1 MIEQL
6 LGVLLNPLR
15 ILDIFIDGIS
25 SGAQY
30 ALFAAG
36 LSLIFGI
43 MRLVNLAHGD
53 FIILAA
59 YVLFAVSWG
68 LGVLGLPPELN
79 LILALVIS
87 APILFA
93 LGYAVQRGVLN
104 RTLGR
109 DILPPLLV
117 TFALSVIIQ
126 NGLFLIFS
134 PDTRSIDSGVLSTAG
149 INIGYRQISL
159 LAVITVGVAIAV
171 IGGLQFLFFRT
182 ALGRDFRAVSDDP
195 EIAELMGINR
205 RHVFALAM
213 GVAIVVVAIAGM
225 MFGVAGSFD
234 PYLGPTRL
242 LSAFEAVIIGGV
254 GSLWGTL
261 VGGAILGISEQFGSR
276 AFGEEF
282 KQISGH
288 VAFLVILL
296 LRPRGL
302 FPRDKD

>member
-1 MIEQL
+1 MIDQL

-15 ILDIFIDGIS
+15 ILDILIDGIS

-68 LGVLGLPPELN
+68 LGALGLPPELN
-79 LILALVIS
+79 LILALMIS

-134 PDTRSIDSGVLSTAG
+134 PDTRSIDSGALSTAG
-149 INIGYRQISL
+149 INIGYRQISV

-195 EIAELMGINR
+195 EVAELMGINR

-213 GVAIVVVAIAGM
+213 GVVIVVVAIAGM

>member
-1 MIEQL
+1 MDQL
-6 LGVLLNPLR
+6 LFVVTSPLQL
-15 ILDIFIDGIS
+15 LDILIDGIT
-25 SGAQY
+25 SGSQY

-53 FIILAA
+53 FLILAA
-59 YVLFAVSWG
+59 YILLALSW
-68 LGVLGLPPELN
+68 VFSALGLPAGLN
-79 LILALVIS
+79 IALALILAMPLL
-87 APILFA
+87 AG

-104 RTLGR
+104 GTLGR

-134 PDTRSIDSGVLSTAG
+134 PDTRSLDSGALSTAG
-149 INIGYRQISL
+149 LSLGYRQVSV
-159 LAVITVGVAIAV
+159 LAILTVAVAVAV
-171 IGGLQFLFFRT
+171 IGGLQYLFYRT
-182 ALGRDFRAVSDDP
+182 PLGRAFRAVSDDP
-195 EIAELMGINR
+195 EIAQLMGLNR
-205 RHVFALAM
+205 RHIFALAM
-213 GVAIVVVAIAGM
+213 AVALIVVAIAGT
-225 MFGVAGSFD
+225 MFGMAGSFD

-261 VGGAILGISEQFGSR
+261 VGGGILGIAEQFGGR

-288 VAFLVILL
+288 AVFLLILL
-296 LRPRGL
+296 VRPRGL
-302 FPRDKD
+302 FPRAKD

>member
-1 MIEQL
+1 M
-6 LGVLLNPLR
+6 R
-15 ILDIFIDGIS
+15 ILDILIDGIS

-68 LGVLGLPPELN
+68 LGALGLPPELN

-134 PDTRSIDSGVLSTAG
+134 PDTRSIDSGALSTAG
-149 INIGYRQISL
+149 INIGYRQISV

-195 EIAELMGINR
+195 EVAELMGINR

>member
-1 MIEQL
+1 M
-6 LGVLLNPLR
+6 
-15 ILDIFIDGIS
+15 
-25 SGAQY
+25 
-30 ALFAAG
+30 
-36 LSLIFGI
+36 
-43 MRLVNLAHGD
+43 
-53 FIILAA
+53 
-59 YVLFAVSWG
+59 LFAVSWG
-68 LGVLGLPPELN
+68 LGALGLPPELN

-134 PDTRSIDSGVLSTAG
+134 PDTRSIDSGALSTAG
-149 INIGYRQISL
+149 INIGYRQISV

-195 EIAELMGINR
+195 EVAELMGINR

>member
-1 MIEQL
+1 MIDQL

-15 ILDIFIDGIS
+15 ILDILIDGIS

-68 LGVLGLPPELN
+68 LGALGLPPELN

-134 PDTRSIDSGVLSTAG
+134 PDTRSIDSGALSTAG
-149 INIGYRQISL
+149 INIGYRQISV
-159 LAVITVGVAIAV
+159 LALMTVGVAVAV
-171 IGGLQFLFFRT
+171 IWGLQFLFFRT

-195 EIAELMGINR
+195 EVAELMGINR

-213 GVAIVVVAIAGM
+213 GVAIVVVAVAGM

>member
-87 APILFA
+87 APILFG

>member
-1 MIEQL
+1 MIDQL

-15 ILDIFIDGIS
+15 ILDILIDGIS

-68 LGVLGLPPELN
+68 LGALGLPPELN

-134 PDTRSIDSGVLSTAG
+134 PDTRSIDSGALSTAG
-149 INIGYRQISL
+149 INIGYRQISV
-159 LAVITVGVAIAV
+159 LALMTVGVAVAV
-171 IGGLQFLFFRT
+171 IWGLQFLFFRT

-195 EIAELMGINR
+195 EVAELMGINR